1 MTQTHNLV
9 RAYPEYICHE
19 CGVRFCK
26 GITKRSA
33 TYHIGRCQCCGAQEV
48 PVTEPRDYGYFKH
61 WPLKPHEDPMPIP
74 DNHEQLIQHVIRVF
88 DFEKVH
94 KAMTAL
100 NWQWASSDGLQVP
113 SIDTIKGR
121 AEYLLHKVIKMSND
135 SSIGTGGLEAYKH
148 EDGLSLR
155 FVLTNSESYFQD
167 FQKIYDESDTLTT
180 SNA

>member
-1 MTQTHNLV
+1 
-9 RAYPEYICHE
+9 
-19 CGVRFCK
+19 
-26 GITKRSA
+26 
-33 TYHIGRCQCCGAQEV
+33 
-48 PVTEPRDYGYFKH
+48 
-61 WPLKPHEDPMPIP
+61 
-74 DNHEQLIQHVIRVF
+74 
-88 DFEKVH
+88 
-94 KAMTAL
+94 MTAL